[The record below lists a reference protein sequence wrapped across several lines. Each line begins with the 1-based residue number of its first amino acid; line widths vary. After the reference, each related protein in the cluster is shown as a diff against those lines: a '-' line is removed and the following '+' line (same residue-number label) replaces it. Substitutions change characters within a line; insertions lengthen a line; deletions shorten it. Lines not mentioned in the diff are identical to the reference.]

1 MFDTCKLTHVL
12 HEYHTLRVTCTSTKG
27 NKKTMDAMHQRSPL
41 KKFDVEKSDNIEFE
55 HFNLLQCYH
64 KSQYAQLSHN

>member
-1 MFDTCKLTHVL
+1 
-12 HEYHTLRVTCTSTKG
+12 
-27 NKKTMDAMHQRSPL
+27 MHQRSPL
-41 KKFDVEKSDNIEFE
+41 KKFDVEKSDNIVFE